1 MKYII
6 AENRMVDL
14 MGDFMKSLIPNFS
27 RENVD
32 VRRRIRTTG
41 ERYLT
46 YNDKETDER
55 FAKYHPYLKEL
66 QLEEELFDK
75 LEGIFG
81 DEMTAVI
88 DWFNNEFDQDA
99 ESITF

>member
-1 MKYII
+1 
-6 AENRMVDL
+6 
-14 MGDFMKSLIPNFS
+14 MGEFMKSLMPNFS
-27 RENVD
+27 RENID
-32 VRRRIRTTG
+32 VRKRIRPSG
-41 ERYLT
+41 EFYLS
-46 YNDKETDER
+46 YNDKVTEER
-55 FAKYHPYLKEL
+55 FAKYHPRLKEL

-88 DWFNNEFDQDA
+88 DWFNDEFNQDA